1 MPLGY
6 LTNFLHLFLKYLF
19 PEKRENIEKLTMK
32 GSWSRRKFPFS
43 NKENKM
49 SGLFRNWKKKSEKKN
64 D

>member
-32 GSWSRRKFPFS
+32 GS
-43 NKENKM
+43 
-49 SGLFRNWKKKSEKKN
+49 
-64 D
+64 